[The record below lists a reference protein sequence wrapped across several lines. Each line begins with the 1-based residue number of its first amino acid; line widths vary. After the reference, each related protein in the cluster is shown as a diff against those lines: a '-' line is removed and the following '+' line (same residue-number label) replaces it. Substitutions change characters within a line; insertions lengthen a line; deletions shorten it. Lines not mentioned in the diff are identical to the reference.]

1 MCCLF
6 DSKYTRQKTSVS
18 ANLSWS
24 QNFISTHW
32 KKVIYR
38 STLFIIVHNIAL
50 YPDHTS
56 NYVPESRALC
66 VCVCGYW
73 WWTIKWIF
81 LESHHCKHLLH
92 ADSIL
97 STIPKG
103 RMTIFSVLYLLSIIH
118 GDTKKKKNKTSN
130 PQENSLT
137 SCAENVRWPSL
148 IGQAVSWGSGGA
160 GTFHLLSSPIQRSEY
175 S

>member
-66 VCVCGYW
+66 VCVW
-73 WWTIKWIF
+73 
-81 LESHHCKHLLH
+81 LLVMNYQMNFSRKSSLQAFIACWQYSEH
-92 ADSIL
+92 YTKRKNDNL
-97 STIPKG
+97 FC
-103 RMTIFSVLYLLSIIH
+103 TIFAIYNSWRH
-118 GDTKKKKNKTSN
+118 KEKKKKTSN